1 MTVLN
6 PGVTDLEFGKEYEI
20 GELMRKY
27 TPKQLDTVQLYCKTS
42 EKYSVVTHYSGP
54 LAMITFEDVA
64 NHLATFTNT
73 DMDSSTMSPIGDIF
87 VGNDVM
93 MSSRCDR
100 TMQLLNTLRKNRSGR
115 F

>member
-1 MTVLN
+1 MTYFNTFLGNGIDINARHFEILTRCQNSLVTVLN

-54 LAMITFEDVA
+54 C
-64 NHLATFTNT
+64 
-73 DMDSSTMSPIGDIF
+73 
-87 VGNDVM
+87 NDY
-93 MSSRCDR
+93 
-100 TMQLLNTLRKNRSGR
+100 